1 MARSLKIS
9 QAFSRA
15 AASYDQHAVVQN
27 FVAGRLATKILGQK
41 RASLGTIL
49 EVGCGTGFLTPH
61 LLPHCTRYV
70 LSDFS
75 YSILKVAMEKT
86 QDERILPLVLNAE
99 YPCFSAS
106 FDFIVSNLAL
116 HWFQDPKGA
125 LTRLAACLKPG
136 GRLYLTA
143 LGNNTFHEWRT
154 SHALL
159 EAPSGVLDFIPFGQL
174 KDWLPL
180 SGIRAVEEEWITTT
194 PLNALEFLRGLKKI
208 GAGLPKSGHRPLPCS
223 TFKKVMD
230 IYNIRPQTSYQIL
243 FASYQKPEKMREE

>member
-1 MARSLKIS
+1 MGQSLKIS

-15 AASYDQHAVVQN
+15 ATSYDQHATVQN
-27 FVAGRLATKILGQK
+27 FVAQRLASKILAQK
-41 RASLGTIL
+41 GASLGTIL
-49 EVGCGTGFLTPH
+49 EVGCGTGTLTPH
-61 LLPHCTRYV
+61 LLPHCTQYA

-75 YSILKVAMEKT
+75 HTILKVAIEKT
-86 QDERILPLVLNAE
+86 EDERVMPLVLNAE

-125 LTRLAACLKPG
+125 LTRLVACLKPG
-136 GRLYLTA
+136 GWLYLTA

-154 SHALL
+154 AHALL

-180 SGIRAVEEEWITTT
+180 SGNRTVEEEWITTT
-194 PLNALEFLRGLKKI
+194 PSNALEFLRSLKKG
-208 GAGLPKSGHRPLPCS
+208 GAGLPQTGHRPLPYS
-223 TFKKVMD
+223 TFKKVMETYD
-230 IYNIRPQTSYQIL
+230 MRPQTSYQIL